1 MRVQVNAVFQ
11 GGGVK
16 GIALAGAITV
26 AEQRGFRFHNVA
38 GTSSGAIVASL
49 LTAGYNGEELRAI
62 IERTPF
68 ASFLGKSMLSS
79 IKVVGPA
86 IRLLLKKGLYSGDP
100 LETWIEQLLAA
111 KGIRTF
117 GDLRP
122 QQLRIIAS
130 DISQG
135 KLLVLP
141 DDIAKYGIDPQ
152 QLTVARAV
160 RMSASLP
167 FFFDPVIVHRKK
179 TFRKAPPLVSNLD
192 SDIYIVDGGV
202 LSNFPLWIF
211 DDEPHGSNR
220 DRRPTPTIGFQLVG
234 RAAQK
239 PRQIGGPLSMLQAM
253 FTTMMDAHD
262 ERFIEEHNEFRT
274 IKISTMGVRTTDF
287 DLSKEQNSLLFE
299 SGVRAANKFFQ
310 AWSYQSYVALA
321 AKWGGV
327 QKL

>member
-1 MRVQVNAVFQ
+1 MQVNAVFQ

-16 GIALAGAITV
+16 GIALTGAITV
-26 AEQRGFRFHNVA
+26 AEQRGFQFHNVA

-49 LTAGYNGEELRAI
+49 LAAGYDGEQLRAI
-62 IERTPF
+62 IEQTPF
-68 ASFLGKSMLSS
+68 ATFMGQSMLSS
-79 IKVVGPA
+79 VKVVGPA
-86 IRLLLKKGLYSGDP
+86 VRLLLKKGLYSGDP
-100 LETWIEQLLAA
+100 LETWIERLLAA

-141 DDIAKYGIDPQ
+141 DDIAKYGIDPL

-167 FFFDPVIVHRKK
+167 FFFDPVVIHRKK
-179 TFRKAPPLVSNLD
+179 TFRKTSPLVSNLD
-192 SDIYIVDGGV
+192 TDIYIVDGGV

-211 DDEPHGSNR
+211 DDEQHGLNR

-239 PRQIGGPLSMLQAM
+239 PRHIGGPLSMLQAM

-262 ERFIEEHNEFRT
+262 ERFIEKHNEFRT

-287 DLSKEQNSLLFE
+287 DLSKEESSLLFE
-299 SGVRAANKFFQ
+299 SGVRAASKFFQ
-310 AWSYQSYVALA
+310 AWSYQTYVAMA

-327 QKL
+327 HKI